1 MRTDKVTFNLHTF
14 HNPDCDIL
22 EYQLDKDTNITYGV
36 YVKPAIRWRG
46 PVGLPIQIGD
56 EFMEIY
62 SGENYVVGSK
72 KRSHSR
78 CYSDISE
85 IPKKHLALWQQ
96 LKNYY
101 LDCKENGKLAEMLET
116 GRFINNLTTID
127 IVAKKLGM

>member
-22 EYQLDKDTNITYGV
+22 EYQLDKDTNITYGI
-36 YVKPAIRWRG
+36 YVKSAIRWRG

-56 EFMEIY
+56 EFMELY
-62 SGENYVVGSK
+62 VGENYNVGSK

-78 CYSDISE
+78 CYYE
-85 IPKKHLALWQQ
+85 IDKLPKKHLAIWQQ

-101 LDCKENGKLAEMLET
+101 LDCKENGKLAQMTERGDLFNVVT
-116 GRFINNLTTID
+116 GIIN
-127 IVAKKLGM
+127 KK